1 MSKTHAVME
10 TNKYPQIILASTS
23 KYRSELLNKLK
34 IPFETANPGIDE
46 TPFPGESP
54 TALAS
59 RLALAKSRAIHPT
72 LPHSLVIGSDQVAS
86 IDHQLLGKPGSMDQA
101 IDQLTLSSGRCVEFH
116 TALTVTQHDT
126 GESRSRLE
134 TTRVHFRALSRSQIV
149 RYLEAEQPFDCAGSF
164 KSEGLG
170 IALFRQIDGRDPNAL
185 IGLPLIALV
194 EILSEWGLVIP

>member
-1 MSKTHAVME
+1 
-10 TNKYPQIILASTS
+10 
-23 KYRSELLNKLK
+23 
-34 IPFETANPGIDE
+34 
-46 TPFPGESP
+46 
-54 TALAS
+54 
-59 RLALAKSRAIHPT
+59 
-72 LPHSLVIGSDQVAS
+72 
-86 IDHQLLGKPGSMDQA
+86 MDRA